1 MMEHKFL
8 SGVSIFDF
16 LAMVIPGGVIIAFLG
31 GCLEKVPFV
40 INVCDKNAFTSYIIL
55 CVIAYLIGLIH
66 NAFMDFL
73 FNWWFRN
80 NAYYIQYF
88 HIITTGNKERNI
100 VTAYKKCYCKY
111 CIIRSICI
119 FIKAIKKCSLCGEK
133 TSKVRKTNKNRNI
146 RREYYRAYYYIS
158 NHSIN
163 SSISIM
169 ECQVTFIRNMLIPA
183 ICICFHYDMF
193 KCVLGMPNIQWGYFF
208 IAIIALFITM
218 ISRQN
223 KIYRRVWEDYLYLK
237 YQEEEEEEEEKY
249 KNNNLWNKHLI
260 QFSPLCWRV
269 TRITPHKT
277 LMRWLKRKARNGA

>member
-1 MMEHKFL
+1 MEHKFL

-16 LAMVIPGGVIIAFLG
+16 LTMIIPGGIIIAIIGEWLG
-31 GCLEKVPFV
+31 YIPFV
-40 INVCDKNAFTSYIIL
+40 INVCDKSAFTSYIIL
-55 CVIAYLIGLIH
+55 CVVVYLIGLIH

-88 HIITTGNKERNI
+88 HIITSENKKENI
-100 VTAYKKCYCKY
+100 LTINAKGCYKY
-111 CIIRSICI
+111 CILRDICI
-119 FIKAIKKCSLCGEK
+119 FIQALKKECSFFDK
-133 TSKVRKTNKNRNI
+133 KIFKVRKNNKNRNI
-146 RREYYRAYYYIS
+146 RREYYRAYYYIT

-183 ICICFHYDMF
+183 ICICFYYDMF
-193 KCVLGMPNIQWGYFF
+193 KCVLGMPDIQWGYFF

-237 YQEEEEEEEEKY
+237 YIEKEEEKH

-260 QFSPLCWRV
+260 QSSPLY
-269 TRITPHKT
+269 
-277 LMRWLKRKARNGA
+277 